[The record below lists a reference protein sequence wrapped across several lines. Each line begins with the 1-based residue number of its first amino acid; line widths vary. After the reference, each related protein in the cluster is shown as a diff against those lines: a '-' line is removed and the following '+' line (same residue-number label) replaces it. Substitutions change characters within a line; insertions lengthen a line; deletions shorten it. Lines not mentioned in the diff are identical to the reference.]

1 MERRDCMDVALFQR
15 GGMEQPGAL
24 RFCLDQ
30 GQTVAISRRTRVE
43 RASDATSAASR
54 IARCDTA
61 DRTSDTKPDFLKIY
75 SAWQSDRPRFR
86 SCPALRSLRSV
97 ADLAISVDSRKPS
110 NARGRRRI
118 CHADPEHKRV

>member
-43 RASDATSAASR
+43 PASDATSAASR
-54 IARCDTA
+54 ARCDTA

-110 NARGRRRI
+110 KMAATERGRM
-118 CHADPEHKRV
+118 K